1 MPKIN
6 HFEINADDPL
16 RAKNF
21 YEKVFNWQIEKWEG
35 PLEYWLIT
43 AGEEGEQGI
52 NGGLQKRENEGDE
65 IFNYVGVSS
74 VEETLTKIK
83 ENGGEILIPK
93 SPIPGIGYFAFF
105 RDTEGNRLGIMEE
118 DESAK

>member
-6 HFEINADDPL
+6 HFEINADDIL

-35 PLEYWLIT
+35 PLEYWVIT
-43 AGEEGEQGI
+43 AGDEAEQGI
-52 NGGLQKRENEGDE
+52 NGGLQKRENKGDE

-93 SPIPGIGYFAFF
+93 SPIPGIGYFSFF

>member
-16 RAKNF
+16 RAKSF
-21 YEKVFNWQIEKWEG
+21 YEKVFNWKIEKWEG

-43 AGEEGEQGI
+43 AGDEDEPGI
-52 NGGLQKRENEGDE
+52 NGGLQKRENKEDS
-65 IFNYVGVSS
+65 IATYIGVKS
-74 VEETLTKIK
+74 VEETIKKIK
-83 ENGGEILIPK
+83 ENGGKVIKPK
-93 SPIPGIGYFAFF
+93 SAIPGVGYYAIF
-105 RDTEGNRLGIMEE
+105 RDTEGNRLDLMEE

>member
-52 NGGLQKRENEGDE
+52 NGGLQKRENKGDE